1 MDPINGGSLWGGGSP
16 DALLGSTSPFDL
28 LEPPLASGFLK
39 LSRPCCYVFPSG
51 RGDSALFAVG
61 GFNLLVDGGSEARS
75 CFWKLVRHLDR
86 VDATILTHTGTD
98 NLPGFA
104 SFLRRKIS
112 EAVAEE
118 GGGGSDDEIGPR
130 SPPSS
135 SSPAWSLRKSPNLL
149 ISPELGVVFYNV
161 PEKSNN
167 NNNGN
172 NAELAAAVAT
182 ARDKGSLEVST
193 VILESLE
200 KLRVAPQPLFRLS
213 APTIEPVILFHKLGV
228 GHLDMYVLSPVRE
241 GREGNPLGQKLPS
254 NRAKGGNGVTGH
266 KESGAV
272 VPVAAAAP
280 CATGTESVAVLV
292 VWHPADPTERI
303 VRVLFP
309 GNAPQAKVLESLEKL
324 KHLEFLKIPL
334 ATQRDVTSG
343 TAAAKNASSGQ
354 KAASKENVK
363 SSSSR
368 SSSSRRNL
376 NKEAVEKSDAN
387 NRQSKGGEKMDKRD
401 PLAKNKLDLSSEAV
415 KNRGSVKKDGKK
427 PEVKRDAQKVSK
439 NDTKPAG
446 KKEDERRSP
455 KPAAKA
461 AGPSSEG
468 RKGSAKAKSPKKEAA
483 DIKKPLAGVHPKLR
497 EKLKGRFDASAGP
510 KTSPTSS
517 PEDLMKEF
525 DEVKQDNL
533 QAMMAVHKALV
544 SESPSDIFVS
554 EEQYVEKII
563 PSPVHEDYSKTPDST
578 DVAESLLSPD
588 EGITT
593 TDVEGDLDSS
603 PQEDQAQKPDR
614 QKNERCAPDKNQ
626 RNASGAEEHTE
637 AGGEKRSA
645 DGDGAVAS
653 GMQQESNEFLDKAE
667 TEAVEKHAPK
677 AITSDAETRQ
687 GPTFDAANTDPEN
700 ISVHGAAAAPL
711 HPHADTGLKGSASD
725 AAATEPTPQ
734 PHGGA
739 SATEKDVANVTSSQ
753 TSETSDFPPKT
764 SSSPSRE
771 SLALH
776 GLERGP
782 PSAGVH
788 DVKDGA
794 VAEGVTL
801 RAPTSILHRTK
812 TPSCERS
819 VLFDLTPLE
828 IKLTPDES
836 PADKGPQGSDKS
848 GESDALADADSPAR
862 SPPSSAGH
870 TPYNLSP
877 VDEPS
882 FLFEEAAAAREQEEE
897 DAGLEEPKLR
907 SVEKSP
913 GSCSVNQTD
922 DHESVPARG
931 LGSRETI
938 MNEIK
943 DIANKEVIHLADT
956 KTFGCVPLPDDEKK
970 ETARHLANEVL
981 LSLGM
986 PGTASEGPPK
996 AAEEEHHLQHQSYN
1010 RAAGTSEP
1018 TAKDKLKTSA
1028 VDLPSPKSTTP
1039 TEDSFLQ
1046 ACVTVSTTSIATS
1059 SFLNEPNARTMDDVS
1074 PSLPVDV
1081 GSPQSTEVDESL
1093 STSVENPSV
1102 GRGEASRPMSASPDQ
1117 IVSPGRAEEVSM
1129 TMASDQ
1135 MTQKQ
1140 HGSLASSVAFQLDKC
1155 DNSSSSSSSPAR
1167 AGGHHTAQDKNQS
1180 ATQAAQPIDIPLL
1193 CKEDRQK
1200 CLEASASTGG
1210 GDPSVMTSGQLQ
1222 QGICEAAAALTTPGQ
1237 LFPSSAR
1244 LDDPTAASSSW
1255 ATQPQSNVDIETP
1268 STSVN
1273 NSVVSSSDSEG
1284 PPEMGRG
1291 WATAAMEGS
1300 PLACGPAAAAA
1311 AGAASAVG
1319 PAAREQTIITEATP
1333 APVSSSTSPP
1343 GGDPCPAWSAERKLD
1358 PTPPPSDPAVRMVD
1372 PELAN
1377 YGPAM
1382 EKMRGGAATKRD
1394 PQSVKTQKQPRVK
1407 TPSPGANAKN
1417 LGKATTPPGRPGVGK
1432 KSPGDLKTT
1441 TGVKK
1446 KGGGAGGAGGAG
1458 GGVAPPAAVYVDL
1471 AYIPAHGAQ
1480 GQVDVE
1486 FFRRVRAT
1494 HYVLSGNDAGGV
1506 ARAPGR
1512 TTLDALLVGRAEW
1525 GVNHTVTLI
1534 PTYDT
1539 AAVRGWYQET
1549 HERQRELGIMVL
1561 ASSSTVVMQS
1571 ESFPACKIEF

>member
-16 DALLGSTSPFDL
+16 DAPLGSSSPFDL

-118 GGGGSDDEIGPR
+118 GGVGSDGETGPR
-130 SPPSS
+130 SPPPPS

-167 NNNGN
+167 NSN
-172 NAELAAAVAT
+172 NAELAAAAAVAA

-200 KLRVAPQPLFRLS
+200 KLRVAPQPLFRLP
-213 APTIEPVILFHKLGV
+213 APAIEPVILFHKLGV

-241 GREGNPLGQKLPS
+241 GREGNPLGQKLPL
-254 NRAKGGNGVTGH
+254 NRAKGGNGVMGH
-266 KESGAV
+266 KESGAAA
-272 VPVAAAAP
+272 PAAAP
-280 CATGTESVAVLV
+280 CATGTDSVAVLV

-309 GNAPQAKVLESLEKL
+309 GNAPQAKVLEGLEKL

-343 TAAAKNASSGQ
+343 TTAAKNASPGQ
-354 KAASKENVK
+354 KAASKENMK

-401 PLAKNKLDLSSEAV
+401 PLAKNKLDLSFEAV

-446 KKEDERRSP
+446 KKDDERRSP

-497 EKLKGRFDASAGP
+497 EKLKGRVDASAGP

-578 DVAESLLSPD
+578 DVAESMLSPD

-593 TDVEGDLDSS
+593 TDVEADLDSS
-603 PQEDQAQKPDR
+603 PQEDQALNSDR

-626 RNASGAEEHTE
+626 RNASGAEERTE

-645 DGDGAVAS
+645 DGDGAVTS

-687 GPTFDAANTDPEN
+687 GRTFDAANTNPET

-711 HPHADTGLKGSASD
+711 HPHADTGPKGSASD
-725 AAATEPTPQ
+725 AAAMEPTPKL
-734 PHGGA
+734 HGGA
-739 SATEKDVANVTSSQ
+739 SAMEKDVANVTSSQ

-771 SLALH
+771 SLALPS
-776 GLERGP
+776 LEKGP
-782 PSAGVH
+782 PSDGVH
-788 DVKDGA
+788 NVKDGA
-794 VAEGVTL
+794 VTEGGTL

-836 PADKGPQGSDKS
+836 PADKGPQGLDKS
-848 GESDALADADSPAR
+848 GEGDALADTDSPTR

-897 DAGLEEPKLR
+897 DAGLEEPTLR
-907 SVEKSP
+907 SVEESP

-922 DHESVPARG
+922 DHESARTIG
-931 LGSRETI
+931 LGATETI

-956 KTFGCVPLPDDEKK
+956 KTFSCVPFPDDEKK

-986 PGTASEGPPK
+986 PGNASEGPPK
-996 AAEEEHHLQHQSYN
+996 AAREEHDLQHQSYN
-1010 RAAGTSEP
+1010 RAAGTSEL

-1046 ACVTVSTTSIATS
+1046 AGVTVSTTSIATS
-1059 SFLNEPNARTMDDVS
+1059 SFLNEPNTRTMDDVS

-1117 IVSPGRAEEVSM
+1117 IVSPGRADEVSG

-1135 MTQKQ
+1135 MMQKQ
-1140 HGSLASSVAFQLDKC
+1140 HGPLASSAAFQLDKC

-1167 AGGHHTAQDKNQS
+1167 VGGHHTAQDKNQS
-1180 ATQAAQPIDIPLL
+1180 ATQAAQPIDIPL

-1222 QGICEAAAALTTPGQ
+1222 QGMCEAAAALTTPGQ

-1244 LDDPTAASSSW
+1244 LDDPTTAASSW
-1255 ATQPQSNVDIETP
+1255 ATRPQSNVDIETP

-1284 PPEMGRG
+1284 PPELGHG
-1291 WATAAMEGS
+1291 WAAAAIEES
-1300 PLACGPAAAAA
+1300 PLACGPAAA

-1319 PAAREQTIITEATP
+1319 PAAREQTRITEATP
-1333 APVSSSTSPP
+1333 APISSPTSPP
-1343 GGDPCPAWSAERKLD
+1343 EGDPCPARSAARKLD
-1358 PTPPPSDPAVRMVD
+1358 PTPPPPDPAVRMVD

-1407 TPSPGANAKN
+1407 TPSPGANAKS
-1417 LGKATTPPGRPGVGK
+1417 LGKATTPPGRPGVAK
-1432 KSPGDLKTT
+1432 KSPGDVKTT

-1446 KGGGAGGAGGAG
+1446 KGGGGSAGGT
-1458 GGVAPPAAVYVDL
+1458 APPTVYVDL

-1480 GQVDVE
+1480 GQVDAE

-1494 HYVLSGNDAGGV
+1494 HYVLSGNDAGG
-1506 ARAPGR
+1506 AAGGASRAPGR
-1512 TTLDALLVGRAEW
+1512 ATLDALLAGRAEW
-1525 GVNHTVTLI
+1525 GVDHTVTLI